1 MFRGVEI
8 DEEKERKIRLEAQT
22 KFQLKFFS
30 RHPSSDLITPYEI
43 DAFRREIGHLGF
55 PYTDE

>member
-1 MFRGVEI
+1 MRAGVEI
-8 DEEKERKIRLEAQT
+8 DEETERKSRLEAQT
-22 KFQLKFFS
+22 KFQLRFFS
-30 RHPSSDLITPYEI
+30 WHPSSDLFTPYEI

>member
-22 KFQLKFFS
+22 KFQLNFFQA
-30 RHPSSDLITPYEI
+30 TPQVI
-43 DAFRREIGHLGF
+43 
-55 PYTDE
+55 